1 MHACWL
7 LPRRAMA
14 AMDGAWAVETG
25 RALSRLPCV
34 QRTLQCNWFDNVSRD
49 KSRIGMAATE
59 EKKKIQITTKHRDR
73 QERKVQRRQ
82 GQMQAKEPGL
92 RFACIGCNPT
102 LVPPSLP
109 LPRPMHPHHIRK
121 SRDWLAAGFAP
132 LPDGIP
138 GRAFLCPGGAAEALQ
153 ESLPFGTNR

>member
-1 MHACWL
+1 MLVGSCLGERWQPWTGPGQWKLEGHFPDSPASKEPCNATGSITLVGTNLELEWL
-7 LPRRAMA
+7 QPKR
-14 AMDGAWAVETG
+14 
-25 RALSRLPCV
+25 
-34 QRTLQCNWFDNVSRD
+34 
-49 KSRIGMAATE
+49 
-59 EKKKIQITTKHRDR
+59 KKKIQITTKHRDR